1 MTADTSFLANES
13 QQVEQ
18 VYHPGT
24 AFLDSSAACSRRG
37 SNTCIHAGEPSL
49 A

>member
-24 AFLDSSAACSRRG
+24 AFLDSSLRWNDDRG
-37 SNTCIHAGEPSL
+37 TLTC
-49 A
+49 